1 MYRRVNGEIPLV
13 GIGGVSSGEDAYI
26 KIRAGATLVQLYT
39 ALIYKG
45 PRLIDDIKSTLAQHL
60 AKDGFKNIT
69 AAIGIDS
76 AKY

>member
-26 KIRAGATLVQLYT
+26 KIRAGAALVQLYT

-45 PRLIDDIKSTLAQHL
+45 PQLVDNIKTSLVEHL
-60 AKDGFKNIT
+60 ANDGFKNIT

-76 AKY
+76 TKY